1 MRFGGLF
8 LFLLTGFGTELIHAG
23 SVSFTSQ
30 AGSYFSFQ
38 NLKEEGPNVPP
49 SNLQSPSL
57 FTNPRDTI
65 RFAPSAFVAVESQ
78 LGSMETASLSS
89 TLSFLVQATAALPM
103 EKLFIDLSG
112 TYAEH
117 SLASAISGEAASS
130 VLATSLSLEPIQF
143 TIGGVTKTWSPALNV
158 LRNTSDQSWSGSLEI
173 TKADLRA
180 LFNAPTM
187 DVTQFEIQSVATVS
201 ATAQWGNASSY
212 LTTLSFGVQPIP
224 EPSTTTLCLLGVLL
238 GFKKRS
244 KIVANQ

>member
-65 RFAPSAFVAVESQ
+65 RFVPSAFVAVESQ

-117 SLASAISGEAASS
+117 SLGSAITGGASP

-158 LRNTSDQSWSGSLEI
+158 LRSTSDQTWSGSLEI

-224 EPSTTTLCLLGVLL
+224 EPSTTSLCLWGVLL
-238 GFKKRS
+238 GLKKRR
-244 KIVANQ
+244 KIHVIQ